1 MIVEVKVPEV
11 GESITEGLLT
21 AWIKQDGEVVVA
33 DEELFELETDK
44 VTMAIPAEVPGR
56 LATLVEE
63 GAQVTIGQT
72 VARIETDAAEK
83 KGPSEPPLK
92 AEDQSKAAEEFRAP
106 EKPKE
111 DVGQGPPV
119 SAPAGMEQVK
129 AKLSK
134 GDDAPPL
141 SPAVRR
147 MVDEHGL
154 ETGKIAATG
163 KGGRITKGD
172 VVAHLESTPPEVPE
186 VPEAPKAPAK
196 SEAAAPG
203 APAGKPAPTQ
213 AEEAGRETRVALSP
227 LRQRIT
233 ERLVQVQQT
242 AAILTTFNEVD
253 MSNVMAF
260 RSKHRD
266 KFEKQFDVRL
276 GFMSFFVKAA
286 VDALRTVPQLNA
298 RIEKDEIVYQHY
310 YDIGIAVGTEQGLV
324 VPVIRN
330 ANQLSFAEIEKRI
343 NDFADRAGKR
353 RLKLE
358 ELIGGCFTISNGGV
372 YGSLLSTPILNPPQ
386 SGILGMHRIQK
397 RAVVVNDEI
406 VIRPMM
412 YLALSYDHRIVDGA
426 EAVTFLKRIVECIDD
441 PERIL
446 LEV

>member
-1 MIVEVKVPEV
+1 MMVEVKVPEV
-11 GESITEGLLT
+11 GESVTEGLLT
-21 AWIKQDGEVVVA
+21 AWLKQDGEVVMA
-33 DEELFELETDK
+33 EEELFELETDK
-44 VTMAIPAEVPGR
+44 VTMAVPAEVPGR
-56 LATLVEE
+56 LATLVAE
-63 GAQVTIGQT
+63 GTQVKIGQT

-83 KGPSEPPLK
+83 KGPSEPPLR
-92 AEDQSKAAEEFRAP
+92 AEEEAKAAEEFRPP
-106 EKPKE
+106 EKVKE
-111 DVGQGPPV
+111 DVGEGPPI

-129 AKLSK
+129 AKLSE
-134 GDDAPPL
+134 GAEAPPL

-147 MVDEHGL
+147 MVEEHGL
-154 ETGKIAATG
+154 DTATIEATG

-172 VVAHLESTPPEVPE
+172 VVEHL
-186 VPEAPKAPAK
+186 AAKAPESAK
-196 SEAAAPG
+196 PAEPAKPAEKPETAAPPAAA
-203 APAGKPAPTQ
+203 KEPAPTK
-213 AEEAGRETRVALSP
+213 AEAAGRETRVALSP

-253 MSNVMAF
+253 MTNVMAF
-260 RSKHRD
+260 RAKHKD

-298 RIEKDEIVYQHY
+298 RIEQDEIVYQHY

-330 ANQLSFAEIEKRI
+330 ADKLSFAEIEKRI
-343 NDFADRAGKR
+343 NNFAERARKR
-353 RLKLE
+353 RLKLD
-358 ELIGGCFTISNGGV
+358 ELMGGCFTISNGGV

>member
-1 MIVEVKVPEV
+1 
-11 GESITEGLLT
+11 
-21 AWIKQDGEVVVA
+21 
-33 DEELFELETDK
+33 
-44 VTMAIPAEVPGR
+44 

-63 GAQVTIGQT
+63 GAQVKIGQT

-92 AEDQSKAAEEFRAP
+92 SEEQSKAAEEFRAP

-129 AKLSK
+129 SKLSK
-134 GDDAPPL
+134 GADLPPL

-147 MVDEHGL
+147 MVEEHGL
-154 ETGKIAATG
+154 EPGKIAATG

-172 VVAHLESTPPEVPE
+172 VVAHLESTPAEA
-186 VPEAPKAPAK
+186 PEAPKAAAK
-196 SEAAAPG
+196 PEAAAPV
-203 APAGKPAPTQ
+203 APAGKAVPTR
-213 AEEAGRETRVALSP
+213 AEEVGRETRVALSP

-260 RSKHRD
+260 RAKHRD

-330 ANQLSFAEIEKRI
+330 ADQLSFAEIEKRI

-397 RAVVVNDEI
+397 RPVVVNDEI

>member
-11 GESITEGLLT
+11 GESVTEGLLT
-21 AWIKQDGEVVVA
+21 AWLKQDGEVVMA
-33 DEELFELETDK
+33 EEELFELETDK

-63 GAQVTIGQT
+63 GAQVKIGQT
-72 VARIETDAAEK
+72 VARIETGAAEK

-92 AEDQSKAAEEFRAP
+92 PEEESKAAEEFRPP

-111 DVGQGPPV
+111 DVGQGPTI

-129 AKLSK
+129 EKLGK
-134 GDDAPPL
+134 GAEAPPL

-147 MVDEHGL
+147 MVAEHGL
-154 ETGKIAATG
+154 DAAQIEATG

-172 VVAHLESTPPEVPE
+172 VVEHLAAKPAEVRETAEPPKAATK
-186 VPEAPKAPAK
+186 PEATVAQTKR
-196 SEAAAPG
+196 AAP
-203 APAGKPAPTQ
+203 TR
-213 AEEAGRETRVALSP
+213 AEAAGRETRVALSP

-253 MSNVMAF
+253 MTNVMAF
-260 RSKHRD
+260 RSKHKD

-324 VPVIRN
+324 VPVIRDTDK
-330 ANQLSFAEIEKRI
+330 LSFAEIEKRI
-343 NDFADRAGKR
+343 NDFADRARKR
-353 RLKLE
+353 RLKLD
-358 ELIGGCFTISNGGV
+358 ELMGGCFTISNGGV